1 MGLPWNRLSDCLT
14 APERQE
20 IGLAYCYLYLVRRRS
35 LKFILNM
42 SFSVFFFCVENQR
55 LVAPSATLINST
67 QLPERRYSCYSLQ
80 ANLIFST
87 ILKMPGVKDGYIL
100 YTRITEVQLQRDLL
114 ENSGC
119 QALYLEQHTS
129 LRSIETT
136 LEEFVKRSSHVDS
149 FSPGIYSL

>member
-14 APERQE
+14 APELQE
-20 IGLAYCYLYLVRRRS
+20 IGLAYLYLVRRRS

-42 SFSVFFFCVENQR
+42 SFSVFFGVENQR
-55 LVAPSATLINST
+55 LVAPSAILINST

-87 ILKMPGVKDGYIL
+87 ILRMPGVKDGYIL
-100 YTRITEVQLQRDLL
+100 YTRIKEVQLQRDLL

-136 LEEFVKRSSHVDS
+136 LEEFVKRPSHVDS